1 MLVHGEKHEAHRL
14 KKRLESYF
22 DTSIKFES
30 PANWVTVEMR
40 IKKRDKV
47 KLYGEILDEKYII
60 EKQEETE
67 EEKNVINKIE
77 DLNISQDSEN
87 KETES

>member
-1 MLVHGEKHEAHRL
+1 
-14 KKRLESYF
+14 
-22 DTSIKFES
+22 
-30 PANWVTVEMR
+30 MR